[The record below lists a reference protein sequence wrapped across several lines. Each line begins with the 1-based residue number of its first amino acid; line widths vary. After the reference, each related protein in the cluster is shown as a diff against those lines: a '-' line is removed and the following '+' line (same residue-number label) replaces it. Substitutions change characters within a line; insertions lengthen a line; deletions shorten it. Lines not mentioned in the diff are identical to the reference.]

1 MYRTLVVSFSKLT
14 ELFGRTDRSEP
25 TGQSISNLS
34 LRLAPSFLANLKK
47 QRWIW
52 CFCLSFQLLQCNF
65 CKSIFTLSV
74 VCVLFVLIHLKDFKF
89 WRQNHDNNCCYVV
102 HLCWKSPLEPMAN
115 RQRSSIEAPSVA
127 PFSAKNAIQM
137 SNQNKH
143 KNEKIKVRKLKR
155 EKH

>member
-1 MYRTLVVSFSKLT
+1 M
-14 ELFGRTDRSEP
+14 GPTD
-25 TGQSISNLS
+25 QLLS
-34 LRLAPSFLANLKK
+34 LPKFLLY
-47 QRWIW
+47 RWIW
-52 CFCLSFQLLQCNF
+52 YFCLSFQFLQCNF

-102 HLCWKSPLEPMAN
+102 RLCWKSPLEPMAN
-115 RQRSSIEAPSVA
+115 RQQSSMEAPSVA

-143 KNEKIKVRKLKR
+143 KNEKLKYENWKER
-155 EKH
+155 NISLSHPRW